1 MRIRASVVAGLV
13 LVCVLAALAAW
24 FWVSFDRVP
33 VIVEGG
39 PERAARANPFL
50 AAERLL
56 NEIGYPASAHA
67 RLSELPPPDTALFMP
82 GSRRKLSSHMVRQ
95 LTDWVSGGGHL
106 LVSAQGS
113 GDGARADPLV
123 EGFGVRVEHDTDAQ
137 QEADAE
143 PGEALGSLAVEFSGT
158 MRLRASGPDAD
169 VLASDAHGARV
180 ISVPAG
186 RGRLTV
192 ASDYDFA
199 SNESIGR
206 HDHAVFLVRLI
217 ELHGVRA
224 AWLVLRGDEVP
235 GLWERLRADA
245 WQAMSSIGVLLVLWI
260 WSQGLRFGPLLSQP
274 GPVRR
279 RLLEHIEASGRFMWR
294 RGKADALLQT
304 VRESLLRSI
313 EFRHPGWSGSAR
325 LYRRLEEMSGLPM
338 ATVKAALETHQVKH
352 EQRFVQI
359 IRTLE
364 TLRKKL

>member
-1 MRIRASVVAGLV
+1 MRIRASVVVALV
-13 LVCVLAALAAW
+13 LVCVLAMLAAW
-24 FWVSFDRVP
+24 FWVSFERVP
-33 VIVEGG
+33 VTVEGG
-39 PERAARANPFL
+39 PERAARTNPFL

-56 NEIGYPASAHA
+56 DEIGYPASAHA
-67 RLSELPPPDTALFMP
+67 RLSELPPTDTALLMP
-82 GSRRKLSSHMVRQ
+82 GSRRKLPLPMLRQ

-106 LVSAQGS
+106 LVSAQAS
-113 GDGARADPLV
+113 RDGARADPLV
-123 EGFGVRVEHDTDAQ
+123 EGYGVHVDQDAEAQ
-137 QEADAE
+137 EEADAE

-158 MRLRASGPDAD
+158 MRLRASRSDAE
-169 VLASDAHGARV
+169 VLAGDAHGARV
-180 ISVPAG
+180 VSVPAG

-192 ASDYDFA
+192 ATDYEFA
-199 SNESIGR
+199 SNRSIGR

-217 ELHGVRA
+217 ELHAARA
-224 AWLVLRGDEVP
+224 AWLVHGDEVP

-245 WQAMSSIGVLLVLWI
+245 WQAMGSIGVLLVLWI
-260 WSQGLRFGPLLSQP
+260 WSQSVRFGPLLAQA

-313 EFRHPGWSGSAR
+313 EFRHPGWSGSER

-338 ATVKAALETHQVKH
+338 ATVQAALETHQVKH